1 LFQGIIKTLQ
11 FLFQEP
17 NGPFCDSSYFTK
29 HISNIDFIEE
39 TMNGISF
46 LQQDLAL
53 EVG

>member
-1 LFQGIIKTLQ
+1 MLQ
-11 FLFQEP
+11 FFFQES
-17 NGPFCDSSYFTK
+17 NGPFCDNSYLTK
-29 HISNIDFIEE
+29 HNSNIDFIEE